1 MYSDVFKSGLD
12 GNKINNIVLTE
23 NDVSDLN
30 YYNKFFCKNNVFNRC
45 LLKENQGSSYEWD
58 VKEYYNTKY
67 NYF

>member
-45 LLKENQGSSYEWD
+45 LLKENQGSSYE
-58 VKEYYNTKY
+58 
-67 NYF
+67 